1 MKIKFIYIIL
11 LSLLLHSC
19 SQNKNESTDSHGSE
33 PPKLKITA
41 YSTDFELFAEA
52 DPFVNGDTINVL
64 SHFSHLP
71 SFKALDSG
79 SVAIRLI
86 VGGKEISQ
94 TLGKPTRKGIFSFDI
109 VPSTVGNGQIIFDI
123 KCGSTVSQLIV
134 PSVTVYN
141 DKSKANAEAE
151 KLLPSKTN
159 TIVFTKEQSWKVNF
173 ATALPT
179 YEPFGQ
185 VIKTTA
191 QISSAQG
198 DIEIVAAKTSG
209 MVLFSGTNILEGIAV
224 NSGQSL
230 FTITG
235 SGLSDNNSTVRYA
248 EAQNNYNKAKANYER
263 QKELAK
269 DKIVSE
275 KDLESAKTEY
285 ENAKVIFETI
295 SNNFSLSG
303 QSVICPRTGY
313 IKQLYVSN
321 GQFVEAGQPLVS
333 VTNNKTLML
342 KADVQSKYASVL
354 GMISTANIRTLQD
367 NRSYTLEELNGKVLS
382 YGKSTNEDNY
392 LIPVSLQIDNIGSFV
407 SGGFVELYLKTLSSV
422 KAISVPVTALLEEQ
436 GNFFVL
442 VQVNPELFEKREVKT
457 GVSDGIRTEIVS
469 GLTKDERIVTKGAIL
484 VKLAQAS
491 NALDPHAGH
500 VH

>member
-1 MKIKFIYIIL
+1 MKLKFI
-11 LSLLLHSC
+11 SLLTLGIFLIGCGNHAHENS
-19 SQNKNESTDSHGSE
+19 DSHGSE
-33 PPKLKITA
+33 SPTLKITA
-41 YSTDFELFAEA
+41 YNSEFELFAEA
-52 DPFVNGDTINVL
+52 DPFVVGDSSNVL

-79 SVAIRLI
+79 TVTIRLVI
-86 VGGKEISQ
+86 GDKEVSQ
-94 TLGKPTRKGIFSFDI
+94 TLEKPTRKGIFSFDI
-109 VPSTVGNGQIIFDI
+109 VPATAGTGKIIFDI
-123 KCGSTVSQLIV
+123 KCGNNVSQLIV
-134 PSVTVYN
+134 PSVTVYK
-141 DKSKANAEAE
+141 DRSMAEAE
-151 KLLPSKTN
+151 AAKLLPSKTN
-159 TIVFTKEQSWKVNF
+159 TIVFTKEQSWKVGF
-173 ATALPT
+173 ETALPA

-198 DIEIVAAKTSG
+198 DVEIVAAKTSG
-209 MVLFSGTNILEGIAV
+209 MVLFSGTNVLEGINV
-224 NSGQSL
+224 NSGQTL

-235 SGLSDNNSTVRYA
+235 SGLSDNNSTVRYV
-248 EAQNNYNKAKANYER
+248 EAQNNYNKAKTNYER

-275 KDLESAKTEY
+275 KDLLAAKTEY

-295 SNNFSLSG
+295 SNNFSVSG
-303 QSVICPRTGY
+303 QSVICPKSGY

-321 GQFVEAGQPLVS
+321 GQFVEAGQPLIS

-342 KADVQSKYASVL
+342 NADVQSKYASVL
-354 GMISTANIRTLQD
+354 GTISTANIRTLQD
-367 NRSYTLEELNGKVLS
+367 NRTYTLEELNGRVLS

-392 LIPVSLQIDNIGSFV
+392 LIPVSLQIDNVGSFV
-407 SGGFVELYLKTLSSV
+407 TGGFVELYLKTLSTV
-422 KAISVPVTALLEEQ
+422 KAITVPVTALLEEQ
-436 GNFFVL
+436 GTFFIL
-442 VQVNPELFEKREVKT
+442 VQVHPELFEKREVKI
-457 GVSDGIRTEIVS
+457 GVTDGISTEIVK
-469 GLTKDERIVTKGAIL
+469 GLSKDERIVTKGAIL